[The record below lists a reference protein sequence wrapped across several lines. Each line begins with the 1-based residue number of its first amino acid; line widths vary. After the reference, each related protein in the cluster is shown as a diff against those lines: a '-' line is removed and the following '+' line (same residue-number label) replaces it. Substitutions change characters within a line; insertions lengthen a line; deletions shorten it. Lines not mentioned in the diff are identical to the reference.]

1 MAFFKRKNS
10 TTILTAPISG
20 TSIFDA
26 ATAQRIFAIGERLL
40 DHSRARKQG
49 WLSSAFWSDKLMD
62 WAMQDEGFKIQLFR
76 FVDTFPT
83 LVTPEQVHEHLLD
96 YPTPPKV
103 TLPPGL
109 RPQLEVGLRP
119 A

>member
-10 TTILTAPISG
+10 TTALTAPVSG

-26 ATAQRIFAIGERLL
+26 ATEQRIFAIGERLL

-76 FVDTFPT
+76 FVDTFPMT
-83 LVTPEQVHEHLLD
+83 VTGKIQKFRIREIMIDELGLD
-96 YPTPPKV
+96 TGSKV
-103 TLPPGL
+103 PDET
-109 RPQLEVGLRP
+109 RRQD
-119 A
+119 